1 MLRIIVCAATLFLL
15 AGCATSSTGDVP
27 KYGPADPH
35 SAESPTAATTHLS
48 LIAPTTA
55 PAVAKLY
62 TCPMH
67 ASVIMDHPGKCPIC
81 GMTLEPKVGA
91 K

>member
-1 MLRIIVCAATLFLL
+1 MLRIIVCAALFFLL
-15 AGCATSSTGDVP
+15 AGCANSSNGDLSRD
-27 KYGPADPH
+27 GPADPH
-35 SAESPTAATTHLS
+35 STESPTAVTNPLS
-48 LIAPTTA
+48 LVAPTTA
-55 PAVAKLY
+55 PAVGKLY